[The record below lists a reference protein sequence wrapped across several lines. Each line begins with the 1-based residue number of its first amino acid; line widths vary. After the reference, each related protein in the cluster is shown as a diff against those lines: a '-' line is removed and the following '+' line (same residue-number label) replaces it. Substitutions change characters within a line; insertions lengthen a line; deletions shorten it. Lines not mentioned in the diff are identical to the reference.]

1 MIYLIIPMA
10 LTAYF
15 FVLEHRIIGLYL
27 YLFVNIFLAIYN
39 YYVGS
44 YPQMILMIIYTIL
57 TIVGIWKWGDK

>member
-1 MIYLIIPMA
+1 MA